1 MRPITLKTLFLSA
14 LACAVLAGCSPTFN
28 WRDHASVA
36 APYSVMFPDKP
47 SSHTRNIDVGGM
59 KVDMTMT
66 AVDIDGITFAVGSAE
81 APDAAQALA
90 ALPAMKTALINNI
103 GAKIKSEKASATT
116 IDIDAAGLRKGTPMR
131 LTGHFEARGPRFY
144 QVIVLGPEAQLS
156 QENIDMFLTSF
167 KLQ

>member
-1 MRPITLKTLFLSA
+1 
-14 LACAVLAGCSPTFN
+14 
-28 WRDHASVA
+28 
-36 APYSVMFPDKP
+36 MFPDKP